1 MSRMK
6 GRYVAQI
13 IIEIDEEYQEGRMLP
28 FEEIE
33 HNFKNRLTP
42 ELEVL
47 LLREIDCTRVKVDQ
61 QYADIILE
69 EEDGH

>member
-13 IIEIDEEYQEGRMLP
+13 TIEIDEEYQEGHMLP
-28 FEEIE
+28 FEEIKY
-33 HNFKNRLTP
+33 NLANYLTP
-42 ELEVL
+42 DLETL
-47 LLREIDCTRVKVDQ
+47 IFREIDCTRVKVDQ